1 MGYKFLIKDIS
12 DPNCTSNGAFTA
24 VLHPIRRAEPRA
36 QIPSITREAPNLCC
50 CPALLPGPQY
60 ITMGCVS
67 AGNTVSFT
75 APMNS
80 NTSAELEHLQNRG
93 ERERRRESK
102 SWLVHLSNAG
112 MSNSQPMD
120 CMQPGTACSAALPL
134 PRAIMVSALTQQMA
148 QRGPRQKHPSLT
160 APTVQCVVDIFWYI
174 CNFLFSLHKCIS

>member
-93 ERERRRESK
+93 ERERRRESNPGWYLCLMQACPTHSPWAVCSLARLAVQLFPCPVP
-102 SWLVHLSNAG
+102 SWCQL
-112 MSNSQPMD
+112 
-120 CMQPGTACSAALPL
+120 
-134 PRAIMVSALTQQMA
+134 
-148 QRGPRQKHPSLT
+148 
-160 APTVQCVVDIFWYI
+160 
-174 CNFLFSLHKCIS
+174 